1 MLISNDSIGECSIVN
16 CLYYQYY
23 HCLYSDKD
31 VDYVASGGINSIH
44 GIRSGSVLNNREWKE
59 LERLKSKRN
68 LNAHEKKLACE
79 N

>member
-1 MLISNDSIGECSIVN
+1 M
-16 CLYYQYY
+16 
-23 HCLYSDKD
+23 
-31 VDYVASGGINSIH
+31 
-44 GIRSGSVLNNREWKE
+44 SGSVLDNREWKE